1 MKRSQQQQQQK
12 KNSEVMGIQK
22 LFSAPG
28 NVLIKT
34 TLLKSLA
41 EALYSA
47 PRRYSYQ
54 NKYEEK
60 TAEGGSSLHS
70 ALAHFR
76 GSVLVLQAVETLR

>member
-1 MKRSQQQQQQK
+1 MKRSQQQQQK
-12 KNSEVMGIQK
+12 KNSEVMGRQK

-47 PRRYSYQ
+47 PRLRSYQ
-54 NKYEEK
+54 NKYEERLQRVEVPC
-60 TAEGGSSLHS
+60 TLHLHTS
-70 ALAHFR
+70 
-76 GSVLVLQAVETLR
+76 GKVS